1 MNIVKKVVKEPV
13 QLDQISSKT
22 KDSSNNSHLQSK
34 SPKSEQSVNEIHEAH
49 LKNYAANYQKVR
61 KVMMEKIQNEER
73 NNPFYIMDI
82 SNVTER
88 IKIWKQL
95 LPRVEIFYACKTNPN
110 EEIIKATM

>member
-1 MNIVKKVVKEPV
+1 MI
-13 QLDQISSKT
+13 IA
-22 KDSSNNSHLQSK
+22 
-34 SPKSEQSVNEIHEAH
+34 VN
-49 LKNYAANYQKVR
+49 LKNYAANYLKVR
-61 KVMMEKIQNEER
+61 KVMMEKTENEER

-110 EEIIKATM
+110 EEIIKATMKENTCYDVASLGEI